1 MFRFLSVVVLGD
13 YIDRGPDSKGVI
25 EILVGL
31 QKEYPGRIHCLE
43 GNHEQWMLGALE
55 GTMKTSWLVGMEG
68 LSTIESY
75 SPEMA
80 KEFRRVIALQGSELL
95 FNPEKV
101 FLPFD
106 KFFYKIMPPSHLEF
120 FDNLLLYYRAPG
132 VIFAHAGVRPGVP
145 FERQKEYDLLWI
157 TEEFHHGYDGK
168 ETVIFG
174 HFNASKLREDGKA
187 FPYYGHN
194 NIIGIDTSGCGVLTA
209 YLWPTGEVIQV
220 GK

>member
-1 MFRFLSVVVLGD
+1 M
-13 YIDRGPDSKGVI
+13 
-25 EILVGL
+25 GL
-31 QKEYPGRIHCLE
+31 QKEYPGRIHCLV

-106 KFFYKIMPPSHLEF
+106 KFFY
-120 FDNLLLYYRAPG
+120 G
-132 VIFAHAGVRPGVP
+132 VIF
-145 FERQKEYDLLWI
+145 FD
-157 TEEFHHGYDGK
+157 FHQSLSRLYQCR
-168 ETVIFG
+168 F
-174 HFNASKLREDGKA
+174 
-187 FPYYGHN
+187 
-194 NIIGIDTSGCGVLTA
+194 
-209 YLWPTGEVIQV
+209 Q
-220 GK
+220 